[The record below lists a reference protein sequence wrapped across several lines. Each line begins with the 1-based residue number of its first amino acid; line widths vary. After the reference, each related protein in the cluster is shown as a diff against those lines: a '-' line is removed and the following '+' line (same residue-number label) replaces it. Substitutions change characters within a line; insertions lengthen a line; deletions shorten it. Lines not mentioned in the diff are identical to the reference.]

1 MMHCLSGQSKKNN
14 GNVDFVWSNL
24 GKIGELCDVLVVFVR
39 HSRNVYYNIDKIN
52 NSFIS
57 IDKFIVLFNM
67 ILCYFIL

>member
-1 MMHCLSGQSKKNN
+1 MHCLSGLMQSKKSN

-24 GKIGELCDVLVVFVR
+24 GKIGELCDVFCWTFEKCI
-39 HSRNVYYNIDKIN
+39 YYNIDKVN